1 MGFPSGSVAKN
12 LPDIAGD
19 AGLISGSKRS
29 PGEENGNPLQYSCLG
44 NPADRGAWQSTVYE
58 VAEESKQQNY
68 LIYSKLNLRPTI
80 PAVCYLTDR
89 NLGAFFDT
97 LVSTTSHIQ
106 SPTKGF
112 QFHLQNI
119 SWITSTSL
127 HPKAITKG
135 QVCKWILTWTRMT
148 SF

>member
-12 LPDIAGD
+12 LPDNAGD

-119 SWITSTSL
+119 S
-127 HPKAITKG
+127 
-135 QVCKWILTWTRMT
+135 
-148 SF
+148 

>member
-1 MGFPSGSVAKN
+1 MAQWQRICLTMQEMQVWSLGQK
-12 LPDIAGD
+12 
-19 AGLISGSKRS
+19 KS

-44 NPADRGAWQSTVYE
+44 NPADRGAWQATVYE

-68 LIYSKLNLRPTI
+68 LIYTKLNLRPTT
-80 PAVCYLTDR
+80 PAACYLTDR

-112 QFHLQNI
+112 QFPSSKHILNHIHFSSPQ
-119 SWITSTSL
+119 S
-127 HPKAITKG
+127 HHEG
-135 QVCKWILTWTRMT
+135 QVCKWTLTWTRMT